1 MRSRPIAT
9 LALFPAPTRPK
20 RKREIVSRESRPRAI
35 NGMALPIPKTAIVA
49 ATAPKSSPRAA
60 NTEAAVAFCLANPI
74 WRLSLQTHKV
84 IGIP

>member
-1 MRSRPIAT
+1 LNFDHFWVQPMDG
-9 LALFPAPTRPK
+9 PA
-20 RKREIVSRESRPRAI
+20 
-35 NGMALPIPKTAIVA
+35 
-49 ATAPKSSPRAA
+49 RAA